1 MKVRLELE
9 LNMATGS
16 YDVRFHNLTD
26 PGKEIDLGRFTKLVV
41 RVLENVVNRS
51 IKAPEPTLARRQ
63 DMN

>member
-9 LNMATGS
+9 LNMENGS

-26 PGKEIDLGRFTKLVV
+26 PGQEIDLGRFAKHVA
-41 RVLENVVNRS
+41 RVLESVVKRTVP
-51 IKAPEPTLARRQ
+51 APQPVAARRQ